1 MSVPSFSLAPKL
13 ATVFSGRLSRVREQ
27 SDLDALLARMRQ
39 RQYRETIPVLA
50 SYWLKTVYASGHKLG
65 WWKDLNGQ
73 LKRALRESSL
83 DAPVREGLHDIQTW
97 IQQSV
102 IRTGKAPEPQPRRI
116 QPYRAN
122 LTPERLAPY
131 ITRLLNEWLPAEV
144 ARLLTDESDLA
155 ISQESGIPVLAV
167 GRALERLLI
176 RENLSPGTLEMLLQ
190 PEFLS
195 AQYVYPADWE
205 ILRDVVLARLGRT
218 RAPEPPV
225 TPAAVLAVAAGS
237 PLPADYKDAVRNAS
251 FLSCR
256 GREELQVPIAA
267 THALEILK
275 GDPVRIGSILVTMDG
290 RWWEPEKLQSGEQ
303 HLVVYRPGARLRIDY
318 SADHAKLTVP
328 WPEPELRWP
337 GAVHF
342 RDSLEIFGRGW
353 HATRWETDGERTWL
367 HLEFSRALIAESPA
381 EAEVRFQRTRPASI
395 DIAWA
400 ALETALAAAL
410 FQKSSEPIE
419 QLRHSGLIPLGRAL
433 LALAESGKNRWRLKR
448 ETIET
453 QLNAIRYF
461 QAEIPL
467 LHGRVPWRILPA
479 SLRET
484 LVKIRPDPALL
495 ELFSQV
501 FDELPE
507 AFRKPVRKGPA
518 SGQGDSSSPSQAA

>member
-1 MSVPSFSLAPKL
+1 MLVPSFSLAPKL
-13 ATVFSGRLSRVREQ
+13 ASVFSGRPSRVREQ

-39 RQYRETIPVLA
+39 RQYRETMPVLA
-50 SYWLKTVYASGHKLG
+50 SYWLKTVYAGGHKFG
-65 WWKDLNGQ
+65 WWKDLNRQ

-83 DAPVREGLHDIQTW
+83 DAPAREGLHDIQTW

-102 IRTGKAPEPQPRRI
+102 IRTGKAPEPQPPRLH
-116 QPYRAN
+116 PFRAN

-155 ISQESGIPVLAV
+155 NSQESGIPVLAV

-195 AQYVYPADWE
+195 PQYVYPADWE

-225 TPAAVLAVAAGS
+225 TPAAILAVAPGS
-237 PLPADYKDAVRNAS
+237 PLPADYKDAVCNAS
-251 FLSCR
+251 FVSSR
-256 GREELQVPIAA
+256 GCEELQVPIRAA
-267 THALEILK
+267 QALEILK

-290 RWWEPEKLQSGEQ
+290 RWWESEKLQSGEQ
-303 HLVVYRPGARLRIDY
+303 HLLVYRPGGRLRIDY
-318 SADHAKLTVP
+318 SADHARLTVP
-328 WPEPELRWP
+328 WPEPELHWP
-337 GAVHF
+337 GTVHF

-353 HATRWETDGERTWL
+353 QTTSWETDGERTWL
-367 HLEFSRALIAESPA
+367 RLEFSRALVAEVPA
-381 EAEVRFQRTRPASI
+381 PAEVRFRRTRPASI

-400 ALETALAAAL
+400 ALETALAASL
-410 FQKSSEPIE
+410 YEKSSQPIE
-419 QLRHSGLIPLGRAL
+419 QLRHSDLIPLGRAI
-433 LALAESGKNRWRLKR
+433 LALAESGKSRWHLKR

-453 QLNAIRYF
+453 QLKAIRYF
-461 QAEIPL
+461 QTEIPS

-479 SLRET
+479 SLREN
-484 LVKIRPDPALL
+484 LVKMRPDPALA
-495 ELFSQV
+495 ELLSQV
-501 FDELPE
+501 FDDLPT
-507 AFRKPVRKGPA
+507 FSKPIPKRPA
-518 SGQGDSSSPSQAA
+518 SAEGDSTSPSQAA